1 MGIKHVDVE
10 EILGL
15 MEEINEHL
23 ETLETTFSVSF
34 ATERN
39 KLWTN
44 QHHMVDSAS
53 MKVNEAEAKWLL
65 MQNEHAILR
74 DTDKNRKGILSMNPK
89 LGF

>member
-1 MGIKHVDVE
+1 MGIKLVDVE

-15 MEEINEHL
+15 MEEINERLESL
-23 ETLETTFSVSF
+23 ETSLSVSF

-53 MKVNEAEAKWLL
+53 MKINETDFRWLM
-65 MQNEHAILR
+65 MQHQNPELR
-74 DTDKNRKGILSMNPK
+74 DIDKNRNTILSMKPK
-89 LGF
+89 LGY

>member
-1 MGIKHVDVE
+1 MDVE

-23 ETLETTFSVSF
+23 ETLESTLPVSF

-44 QHHMVDSAS
+44 QHRMVDSAS

-65 MQNEHAILR
+65 MQNEYAVLS
-74 DTDKNRKGILSMNPK
+74 DTEKNRKGILSMNPK